1 MFKIRIL
8 KPEFD
13 TTSLCLQDSKFLRLF
28 VMKTC
33 FLLPRMR
40 FSFILLLFVRKLLEN
55 VQLQLMFKLPL
66 DIYFVKV
73 PYSHNGCPCR
83 TTNNYINQHQPTCTP
98 QRFHLAGIPP
108 TFVVPDICCRQ
119 FTRHVARRI
128 VQKAWR
134 NSRDGPILSGW
145 SVCQINWYRIC
156 RLSSLVFN
164 SGGCFVLLLL

>member
-98 QRFHLAGIPP
+98 QRFHLAGIRHLSCLI
-108 TFVVPDICCRQ
+108 FVAVNLHDM
-119 FTRHVARRI
+119 
-128 VQKAWR
+128 
-134 NSRDGPILSGW
+134 
-145 SVCQINWYRIC
+145 
-156 RLSSLVFN
+156 SLVASFRKP
-164 SGGCFVLLLL
+164 GGIHEMDQSCPAGVYVR